1 MPTIIKNNVPLTVK
15 DGSTMQVYV
24 AYPANATNLPGII
37 VFQEAFGVNAHIK
50 DVTERIAAEGYYAI
64 APEIYH
70 RTADKGFSVSYDDFA
85 ATKKHMDALTVAG
98 LSDDITTTYKFMSR
112 QDEVDNNKIGS
123 IGFCL
128 GGRVSFLAASILPL
142 KAAAC
147 FYGGNLV
154 AMAGGKVKDIQGAL
168 LLCWGGKDA
177 HIPKE
182 TRDAATRMLDEEDKD
197 YVNVVFSKA
206 GHAFF
211 CDARSNYHGP
221 SAKESWE
228 LVKAFWKVHI

>member
-15 DGSTMQVYV
+15 DGTTMQVYV
-24 AYPANATNLPGII
+24 AYPSNATNLPGII
-37 VFQEAFGVNAHIK
+37 VFQEAFGVNAHIR
-50 DVTERIAAEGYYAI
+50 DVAERIAAEGYYAI

-70 RTADKGFSVSYDDFA
+70 RTADKGFVSGYDNFDA
-85 ATKKHMDALTVAG
+85 VKPHMDALTVAG

-112 QDEVDNNKIGS
+112 QNEVDGQKIGS

-142 KAAAC
+142 KTAAC
-147 FYGGNLV
+147 FYGGNLLS
-154 AMAGGKVKDIQGAL
+154 MIGDRVKDINGAL
-168 LLCWGGKDA
+168 LLCWGGQDT

-182 TRDAATRMLDEEDKD
+182 MRNTITNKLDEEEKD
-197 YVNVVFSKA
+197 YINVVFSKA

-211 CDARSNYHGP
+211 CDARSSYHGA
-221 SAKESWE
+221 SARESWE
-228 LVKAFWKVHI
+228 LVKSFWKVHI